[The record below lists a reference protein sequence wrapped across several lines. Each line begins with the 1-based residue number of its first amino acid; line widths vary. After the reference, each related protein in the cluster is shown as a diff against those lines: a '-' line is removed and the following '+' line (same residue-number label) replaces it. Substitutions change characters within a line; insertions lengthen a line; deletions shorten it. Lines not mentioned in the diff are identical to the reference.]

1 MQWSLV
7 LPVPTVDRPWS
18 GLVAPLRLEDGHAVE
33 IKLLNMDLSA
43 KVSGFPY
50 VTCSGTLYL
59 AEVTFDGTSITLS
72 GTDDT
77 RFVPEEPMQPHGWH
91 RVKELCAGLGGIGYG
106 LQFLQA
112 VICAS
117 VEINDLACS
126 QLAHNLHGEIIQ
138 GDICQDQTILACHL
152 AGGTSPALLT
162 AGFPCQP
169 FSSQGDQKAFADER
183 TKPFWAILRA
193 TILTRATGLI
203 LECVPQAGRNSVI
216 IDSLQEVA
224 RLLHWQVH
232 PVQLSLSDV
241 WPSSRTRWWCL
252 LLPQALGDPELRSW
266 HADGHG
272 ACINKVLEDWP
283 IWDEADERELEL
295 TAFEIDKYFDSSLG
309 PDQRIL
315 DMNKTCPTALHSYG
329 NALQHCPCGCR
340 PPFRAD
346 RLERAGLRGFCVKS
360 KRTGNLR
367 FLHPNELSYLLSYA
381 PAADFVRPCRAALC
395 LLGQIA
401 APAQALWVYAHACRT
416 FEMHQNGFAT
426 TDPQASLDSFRQRLS
441 CQKHDYWTFSSSLS
455 TSAVELVDADGTAI
469 PCTRQ
474 GLTHVGHLL
483 AAEESSTSWGYMPK
497 LYDGSRLVPSDAVLQ
512 LQGLF
517 GPYVLL
523 RVAKAQPKP
532 APTGLL
538 AIAIDIPEHFH
549 IALVPVGTF
558 LFEVLHDFG
567 LSGVPSLQD
576 DFGHTLLPGHRLW
589 HSTRLMLSAS
599 VAAPILSVADTP
611 CLRPDISVS
620 SAHSLGFGQHGLGL
634 CIDFV
639 WDAAHFL
646 LDQFVLLCPDRRSN
660 TRIGIV
666 RTHPGQAMYFDYG
679 ESFIAR
685 PRPRNTYY
693 WMVLEDE
700 HWYLIV
706 CYLEGSQFDPVHHA
720 ATFYIYDGLR
730 HGVLPDSA
738 QRLIHLVECMWFY
751 PVEEVYH
758 AGILEQTRTDS
769 CGTLMLGHLVH
780 ALGLCRDPCLD
791 HIEDL
796 HPGLAFLS
804 AAYPLQRLGFGPSS
818 ANSEGRLQ
826 HELELLLLDKGVP
839 HARVAERAAM
849 AIQKIGVAGLQEA
862 LSRPNAWAALKS
874 LGSRP
879 HTNFMFVKSDE
890 LQDKIRQR
898 AAAKFKIQPST
909 KKARQGTSVNSK
921 PSLQVEPDHLS
932 LIPGTF
938 AADDKEVSQI
948 SFAEVGQDKTGLA
961 FCHAVDIQPYLIEG
975 KPISTQALGVL
986 TITPVPTELRGLL
999 AVVDLR
1005 YPALCT
1011 ATSEPMLIS
1020 GSLINLGQVPI
1031 GRLGVTNPPQVG
1043 HLVHALG
1050 LCRDPC
1056 LDHIEDLHPGLAFL
1070 SAAYPLQRLG
1080 FGPSSANSEG
1090 RLQHELE
1097 LLLLDKGVPHARVA
1111 ERAAMA
1117 IQKIGVAGLQE
1128 ALSRPNAWAALK
1140 SLGSRPHT
1148 NFMFVKSDELQDK
1161 IRQRAAAK
1169 FKIQPSTKKARQGT
1183 SVNSKPSL
1191 QVEPDHLSLI
1201 PGTFAAD
1208 DKEVSQIS
1216 FAEVGQ
1222 DKTGLAFCHAVDI
1235 QPYLIEGKPIS
1246 TQALGVLTI
1255 TPVPTELRGLLAVV
1269 DLRYPALCTA
1279 TSEPMLISGSLINL
1293 GQVPIGRLGVTN
1305 PPQVA
1310 AIKTQTLKLTVY
1322 KDQWPDDW
1330 TQFIDKPFRLLLA
1343 KFPRLQLCRSTGCG
1357 DGCAF
1362 YHPPVDEVLDS
1373 LILDLWGRNWHLD
1386 NGKYTKPEQASYWS
1400 ILIRVPHYAHLT
1412 VQGLSGTH
1420 GLYCEPR
1427 THGGKEVDPTFSI
1440 VWLNN
1445 VGLQQILHRAK
1456 TTAKVVAIH
1465 RLQQKY
1471 GLRFAEAD
1479 FAEAHKLLKPE
1490 EPYVH
1495 SRTTSIYKLFPLP
1508 LGTQRQGLQRALLQ
1522 WGWKARV
1529 LQPVAG
1535 SVDGTT
1541 WEVGAAQEPP
1551 SRVLQS
1557 ADGDVMV
1564 TFLRHTIKDPAP
1576 APIVASSSTR
1586 DHFKQLSMAKDDP
1599 WLGQSDPWKA
1609 YRSTASSTAAPST
1622 DKLKQMEERLRADLH
1637 SAVHAPSAAP
1647 QGMHVDSEDSGLLQS
1662 HQLQSESRLHA
1673 LEVDMEEIKNSNQ
1686 QFRVWF
1692 QQAADQNQELQTHV
1706 ASVQAVVEQQQR
1718 DFDQLRSDM
1727 AVHTSSTQEQMN
1739 VLRGEVREEFSN
1751 GFSRI
1756 EAMLEKKART
1766 S

>member
-646 LDQFVLLCPDRRSN
+646 LDQFELLCPDRRSN

-879 HTNFMFVKSDE
+879 H
-890 LQDKIRQR
+890 
-898 AAAKFKIQPST
+898 A
-909 KKARQGTSVNSK
+909 
-921 PSLQVEPDHLS
+921 
-932 LIPGTF
+932 
-938 AADDKEVSQI
+938 
-948 SFAEVGQDKTGLA
+948 
-961 FCHAVDIQPYLIEG
+961 
-975 KPISTQALGVL
+975 
-986 TITPVPTELRGLL
+986 
-999 AVVDLR
+999 
-1005 YPALCT
+1005 
-1011 ATSEPMLIS
+1011 
-1020 GSLINLGQVPI
+1020 
-1031 GRLGVTNPPQVG
+1031 
-1043 HLVHALG
+1043 
-1050 LCRDPC
+1050 
-1056 LDHIEDLHPGLAFL
+1056 
-1070 SAAYPLQRLG
+1070 
-1080 FGPSSANSEG
+1080 
-1090 RLQHELE
+1090 
-1097 LLLLDKGVPHARVA
+1097 
-1111 ERAAMA
+1111 
-1117 IQKIGVAGLQE
+1117 
-1128 ALSRPNAWAALK
+1128 
-1140 SLGSRPHT
+1140 

-1609 YRSTASSTAAPST
+1609 YRSTTSSTAAPST